1 MTLLPC
7 RSPNAGGVPALGRG
21 LSESASDTPGHG
33 AKTKRTPAGCQQR
46 LALPPRL
53 RPLQGREIRGR
64 MFRVCRSAQPPANRL
79 HPSGMRPATTA
90 AAANFSQ
97 GTP

>member
-1 MTLLPC
+1 MTRLPR
-7 RSPNAGGVPALGRG
+7 RSPNAGGVPAFSRG

-46 LALPPRL
+46 LAFPPRL
-53 RPLQGREIRGR
+53 RPLQGRETHGR
-64 MFRVCRSAQPPANRL
+64 MFRGCRSAQPPANRF
-79 HPSGMRPATTA
+79 HPFGMRPATTA